1 MLRLKNYNPCGSP
14 IGREN
19 EICNAALTSY
29 FNLPF
34 VQVMRNVA
42 ISEFTNAAKIQN
54 EAAVLNWANYNLNE
68 IENQAAINF
77 ENAAPLEIGLYKFIL
92 HLLFENRYNIE
103 YNLLAN
109 YAKNISA
116 ENLEQKINSIA
127 QNANYYSTFDDLT
140 AELEFLKAKG

>member
-1 MLRLKNYNPCGSP
+1 MLPLKNYNPCGAP
-14 IGREN
+14 AGREN

-42 ISEFTNAAKIQN
+42 IAEFTKDFKFQN

-68 IENQAAINF
+68 IETQAAINL
-77 ENAAPLEIGLYKFIL
+77 ENAAPLKIGLYKFIL

-103 YNLLAN
+103 YNRLAN
-109 YAKNISA
+109 YAKDFSA
-116 ENLEQKINSIA
+116 ENLEQKIDSLA
-127 QNANYYSTFDDLT
+127 QNANYFSTFDDLT
-140 AELEFLKAKG
+140 SELENVIR

>member
-1 MLRLKNYNPCGSP
+1 MLPLKNYNPCGAP
-14 IGREN
+14 TGREN

-42 ISEFTNAAKIQN
+42 VAESTKNFPIQN
-54 EAAVLNWANYNLNE
+54 EAAILNWANYNLNE

-77 ENAAPLEIGLYKFIL
+77 ENAAPLEIGLYKFM
-92 HLLFENRYNIE
+92 LFENRYNIE
-103 YNLLAN
+103 YNRLAN
-109 YAKNISA
+109 YAKDISA

-127 QNANYYSTFDDLT
+127 QNTNYYSTFDDMT
-140 AELEFLKAKG
+140 AELEFLRAKD

>member
-1 MLRLKNYNPCGSP
+1 MLPMKNYNPCGSP
-14 IGREN
+14 TGSES

-42 ISEFTNAAKIQN
+42 ISESTKKFPIQN
-54 EAAVLNWANYNLNE
+54 EAAILNWANYNLNE
-68 IENQAAINF
+68 IEMQASINL

-103 YNLLAN
+103 YNRLAT

-127 QNANYYSTFDDLT
+127 QNTNYYSTFDDMT
-140 AELEFLKAKG
+140 AELEFLRDKD